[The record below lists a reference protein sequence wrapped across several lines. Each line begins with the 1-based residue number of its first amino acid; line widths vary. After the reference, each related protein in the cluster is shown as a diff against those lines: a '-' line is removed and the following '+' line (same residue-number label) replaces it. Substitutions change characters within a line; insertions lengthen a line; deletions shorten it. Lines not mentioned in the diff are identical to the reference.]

1 MGSKMEVSE
10 AEIQKVYHRDCI
22 LLAGFAIFMWCILS
36 TILRQALQVAGDST
50 TRTILICITKI
61 STFLI
66 LCDLAVCL
74 ATLYVSFSFV
84 FALMRYLQG
93 KVFLIRF
100 YSPTT
105 LSSSRAEFRLPS
117 RLACA

>member
-50 TRTILICITKI
+50 YKNNYDLYCVGDWKCIVPRTFCSLQTLKKKQR
-61 STFLI
+61 
-66 LCDLAVCL
+66 CDL
-74 ATLYVSFSFV
+74 
-84 FALMRYLQG
+84 
-93 KVFLIRF
+93 
-100 YSPTT
+100 
-105 LSSSRAEFRLPS
+105 
-117 RLACA
+117 

>member
-50 TRTILICITKI
+50 QEQL
-61 STFLI
+61 
-66 LCDLAVCL
+66 
-74 ATLYVSFSFV
+74 
-84 FALMRYLQG
+84 
-93 KVFLIRF
+93 
-100 YSPTT
+100 
-105 LSSSRAEFRLPS
+105 
-117 RLACA
+117 

>member
-50 TRTILICITKI
+50 TRTIMICIAFCSLQTLKKKQR
-61 STFLI
+61 
-66 LCDLAVCL
+66 CDL
-74 ATLYVSFSFV
+74 
-84 FALMRYLQG
+84 
-93 KVFLIRF
+93 
-100 YSPTT
+100 
-105 LSSSRAEFRLPS
+105 
-117 RLACA
+117 